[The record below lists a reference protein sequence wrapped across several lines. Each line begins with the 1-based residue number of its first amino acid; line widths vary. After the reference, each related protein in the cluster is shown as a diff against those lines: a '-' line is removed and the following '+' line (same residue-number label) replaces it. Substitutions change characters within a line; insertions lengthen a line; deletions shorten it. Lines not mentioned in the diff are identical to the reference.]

1 VEKLFETI
9 GLGQLITG
17 SAASR
22 TGIAYSLDTVIDGKR
37 LLKWGAIPLNDG
49 KLLVID
55 EWQKILA
62 SQIEELSSSRSS
74 GLLKVDRSVKGEH
87 KARVRL
93 ILLANPVTNE
103 SMSDQVYGAVV
114 LKFQRPA
121 DIRRLD
127 VAIFVSKDDLDSKE
141 VIYKLKYKRE
151 KVEQVIHG
159 DLLKQSLLWAWTRNA
174 ADVIFEPEA
183 SEEIMRQAKV
193 LISEYEVSDIP
204 LASTDV
210 HEKVARL
217 SVALAALLHSTDKS
231 HEKVIVKPE
240 HVQYITRRLHDVYG
254 HRNCQLDKYAASLS
268 ERESLTDVEYTKIV
282 DDINEKIRSE
292 TYKGATTNV
301 LRALLMSDFIKQGE
315 LGDKF
320 GYGSKAIRERVEI
333 LAKRNMLSLTSK
345 GYKKTRKAV
354 IFLKRYFDDTLS
366 NEIETQ
372 KDTKDMQDNA

>member
-1 VEKLFETI
+1 
-9 GLGQLITG
+9 
-17 SAASR
+17 
-22 TGIAYSLDTVIDGKR
+22 
-37 LLKWGAIPLNDG
+37 
-49 KLLVID
+49 
-55 EWQKILA
+55 
-62 SQIEELSSSRSS
+62 
-74 GLLKVDRSVKGEH
+74 
-87 KARVRL
+87 
-93 ILLANPVTNE
+93 
-103 SMSDQVYGAVV
+103 
-114 LKFQRPA
+114 
-121 DIRRLD
+121 
-127 VAIFVSKDDLDSKE
+127 
-141 VIYKLKYKRE
+141 
-151 KVEQVIHG
+151 
-159 DLLKQSLLWAWTRNA
+159 
-174 ADVIFEPEA
+174 
-183 SEEIMRQAKV
+183 
-193 LISEYEVSDIP
+193 VSDIP